1 MKRTAL
7 ALTVILTL
15 FSVTFAVQAVK
26 VAKANPIYIKPFYC
40 RISIQS
46 PQNRTYNTEH
56 ILLNFTAKINQ
67 EVFDSY
73 PFFYILDGQDGQSSV
88 KVEEIQVIGQERIS
102 NDVPASGN
110 ISYAPYT
117 EYTLWGQ
124 AVLSSLSDG
133 RHNLTV
139 FMGAD
144 WVISNQTSGNPLF
157 GTVDFSVDATS
168 LEASSENWVEVT
180 RFSGSSAHGSNF
192 TTEPFTC
199 DHVIWRIRWES
210 DSGHGHFPNLHNFS
224 VTTYPQGEDIFYV
237 DSIFETGLGK
247 KNGTSYIR
255 DSSGEFYMRITTGII
270 EHYTIIVEQD
280 INSIPEFPSWTPML
294 SIIIVLA
301 VVLTVYKQK
310 LHKTQIQ
317 NNQK

>member
-7 ALTVILTL
+7 ALTLILTL
-15 FSVTFAVQAVK
+15 FSVTFGVQAVK

-56 ILLNFTAKINQ
+56 ILLNFTVKINR

-102 NDVPASGN
+102 NDVPTSGN

-144 WVISNQTSGNPLF
+144 WVISNQASVDPLF
-157 GTVDFSVDATS
+157 ATVDFIVDTTS
-168 LEASSENWVEVT
+168 LEATSENWSEVA
-180 RFSGSSAHGSNF
+180 RFTGGGGIG

-199 DHVIWRIRWES
+199 DHVDWRIRWEIE
-210 DSGHGHFPNLHNFS
+210 PRN
-224 VTTYPQGEDIFYV
+224 
-237 DSIFETGLGK
+237 
-247 KNGTSYIR
+247 
-255 DSSGEFYMRITTGII
+255 DSSERTAFLVYIFPYSDAFLRDPWFESIQHYGTEETSGTLYIYDHNGSFDMDVLASIESYTMII
-270 EHYTIIVEQD
+270 EQD
-280 INSIPEFPSWTPML
+280 VDSIPEFPSWTILPLFLIATFLAL
-294 SIIIVLA
+294 SVRKRLFRPIS
-301 VVLTVYKQK
+301 
-310 LHKTQIQ
+310 
-317 NNQK
+317 